1 MSTPIHSQPINR
13 TLTNASDRVS
23 TIEELLG
30 GSPSDGPSTAAARKT
45 PAVIPSSAHAP
56 RPQPAP
62 AVQQSL
68 VASARAK
75 AASLPLRTVT
85 APNRQ
90 AEANRIIDKYNQAT
104 DAGVDLGK
112 RNFFKKLASVA
123 LNVAIVAIAVAAT
136 LATGGVAIAIT
147 GPLIALVSV
156 NLATSVGD
164 AVCCYKNWQAAKD
177 QANGG
182 TRERLI
188 GGDSCITHACMSLC
202 RAVQRKVGGDQDTA
216 DKVAKGLSA
225 AFKIGMGVA
234 TAFYAG
240 GLANAA
246 SVAKIGFYVTKG
258 VGIAINLVTIAQ
270 RGIQER
276 QFLSHVPRSGDR
288 QDHYAE
294 AIPRGSPRMQR
305 MNSVANA
312 SLELLIKDDN
322 AFVAAAAVG
331 TPNPRRT
338 AVAAQLQDRFAMDAA
353 GHMYADTDADNAR
366 EFARFAQGSTE
377 DIGNAYIS
385 AGLSTLAIGG
395 LIAGELGWTT
405 LMVEAMKGVL

>member
-13 TLTNASDRVS
+13 ALTAASDRVS

-56 RPQPAP
+56 RQQPAP
-62 AVQQSL
+62 TVQQSL

-75 AASLPLRTVT
+75 AVSPPLRTVT
-85 APNRQ
+85 APNRH

-276 QFLSHVPRSGDR
+276 QFLSNVPRSGDR

-322 AFVAAAAVG
+322 AFVAAAVG

-385 AGLSTLAIGG
+385 AGLSALAIGG